1 MTDALPQPAD
11 RSPGSLAHWAGVT
24 VRYPYAARDAVGPV
38 TLDIRAGQRVLLL
51 GPSGSGKST
60 LLQTLTGIVPK
71 SVPAAVGG
79 RISVGGTTVAERPPS
94 GWAGQVA
101 QFFQDADR
109 TLTGLTVFDEI
120 AFVLEN
126 MGLPSQ
132 QIKSRVQGAMREVGL
147 PNDWRERRTSTLSGG
162 EKQLVALAATLVAGA
177 PLFVV
182 DEPTAS
188 LSPAVAKRVYDLLLR
203 PDRKGATLI
212 VDHRL
217 DQMIGAIDKVAVL
230 GDAGIFIAEGSPG
243 KLFRAHGD
251 RLDRLGIWTP
261 LASRLDRAL
270 QRVDLAPT
278 VPPLGMA
285 ALRQHLQN
293 LPVTQRSKARNVLE
307 RVVSPRRRAR
317 ATGEVVAKL
326 DRAACAPLFGPTVL
340 TDVSMRLHAGE
351 VVGIVGPN
359 GAGKST
365 LGASLAGLLRLK
377 AGTREGALGAIAFQ
391 NPENQ
396 FLEAS
401 VLDEVASALPKGV
414 AREHILSVL
423 EKWALGHCVRQHPFE
438 LSQGEK
444 RRLALACLTATDRWQ
459 LLVLDEPTS
468 GLDAR
473 GVSMIA
479 KAVDALAGNGRAIA
493 IITHDMDFALSVC
506 DRLIVI
512 AEGSLFADGTP
523 AEIVRDRDVMVR
535 ADLAEPTILPVL
547 DWLER
552 VPC

>member
-11 RSPGSLAHWAGVT
+11 RSPEPLAYWAGVT
-24 VRYPYAARDAVGPV
+24 VRYPYAARDAMGPV
-38 TLDIRAGQRVLLL
+38 TLDIHAGQRVLLL

-60 LLQTLTGIVPK
+60 LLQTLTGMVPK
-71 SVPAAVGG
+71 SVPAMVGG
-79 RISVGGTTVAERPPS
+79 RISIGGVSVAERPPS

-132 QIKSRVQGAMREVGL
+132 QIKSRVQGAMRAVGL
-147 PNDWRERRTSTLSGG
+147 PDDWRERRTSTLSGG

-177 PLFVV
+177 PLFVA

-188 LSPAVAKRVYDLLLR
+188 LSPAVAKRVYDLLLES
-203 PDRKGATLI
+203 DRKGAILI

-217 DQMIGAIDKVAVL
+217 DQMIGAIDKVTVL
-230 GDAGIFIAEGSPG
+230 GDDGTFIAEGSPG
-243 KLFRAHGD
+243 KLFRTHGD
-251 RLDRLGIWTP
+251 RLDGLGIWTP

-278 VPPLGMA
+278 VPPLGMD

-293 LPVTQRSKARNVLE
+293 LPIAQWSKARDALE
-307 RVVSPRRRAR
+307 CVIAPGRRAR
-317 ATGEVVAKL
+317 TSGEAVAKL
-326 DRAACAPLFGPTVL
+326 DRAACAPLFGPAVL
-340 TDVSMRLHAGE
+340 TDVSMGLHAGE

-365 LGASLAGLLRLK
+365 MGASLAGLLRLK
-377 AGTREGALGAIAFQ
+377 AGTREGAPGAIAFQ

-401 VLDEVASALPKGV
+401 VLDEVASALPKN
-414 AREHILSVL
+414 ADREHILTVL
-423 EKWALGHCVRQHPFE
+423 EKWALGHCVRQHPFG

-444 RRLALACLTATDRWQ
+444 RRLALACLTATDRWR

-473 GVSMIA
+473 GVSLIA
-479 KAVDALAGNGRAIA
+479 KAVDDLAENGRAIA

-506 DRLIVI
+506 DRLIVV
-512 AEGSLFADGTP
+512 AEGSLLADGTP
-523 AEIVRDRDVMVR
+523 DEIVRDRDVMVR